1 MGRTERLVGIDA
13 NTLVSRSDI
22 SNVEL
27 VVVRRMQEFT
37 LGTHQ
42 SMFHGSGHDV
52 AGTRDWQPGDRL
64 SNIDWAQS
72 TLTNFSP
79 VVARE
84 FDQESTAQV
93 VIAADVSASTQ
104 CGIANEPIAK
114 VVAMAVATFAMAASF
129 FQDSV
134 GLITFNRDT
143 REIALPPKV
152 GRNHAIHCVE
162 AYQEH
167 LLRKTLEG
175 SGPKQNFDGL
185 LRKRSLVPIV
195 SDFLLEDPDL
205 LLTELADLNTAH
217 DVFLVMIDSAFAF
230 EFPNLSAGWVEGYD
244 VETGRN
250 QVISSTDLHQIPDR
264 VRGWQNA
271 IEQTANDRGLEIVRL
286 DRGQQFYDTLV
297 SFLLNRKQMRRQT

>member
-84 FDQESTAQV
+84 FDLS
-93 VIAADVSASTQ
+93 
-104 CGIANEPIAK
+104 
-114 VVAMAVATFAMAASF
+114 
-129 FQDSV
+129 
-134 GLITFNRDT
+134 LIH
-143 REIALPPKV
+143 I
-152 GRNHAIHCVE
+152 
-162 AYQEH
+162 
-167 LLRKTLEG
+167 
-175 SGPKQNFDGL
+175 
-185 LRKRSLVPIV
+185 
-195 SDFLLEDPDL
+195 
-205 LLTELADLNTAH
+205 
-217 DVFLVMIDSAFAF
+217 
-230 EFPNLSAGWVEGYD
+230 
-244 VETGRN
+244 
-250 QVISSTDLHQIPDR
+250 
-264 VRGWQNA
+264 
-271 IEQTANDRGLEIVRL
+271 
-286 DRGQQFYDTLV
+286 
-297 SFLLNRKQMRRQT
+297 